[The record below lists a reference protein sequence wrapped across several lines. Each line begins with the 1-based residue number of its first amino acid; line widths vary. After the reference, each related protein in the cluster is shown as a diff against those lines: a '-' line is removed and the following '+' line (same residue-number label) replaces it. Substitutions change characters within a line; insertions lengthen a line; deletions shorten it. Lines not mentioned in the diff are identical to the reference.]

1 MEEQKEEQ
9 KISIRKYKTIWQEV
23 ERARERE
30 INYYRDLK
38 KIVKRLNYILGG
50 LSQTK
55 AIKENEQQLRA
66 AEEDRESRTSQ
77 T

>member
-30 INYYRDLK
+30 VNYYRDLK
-38 KIVKRLNYILGG
+38 QIGKRINYILGG

-55 AIKENEQQLRA
+55 AIKENEQQLRTT
-66 AEEDRESRTSQ
+66 EENREGCASQ